1 MFIYNKSSL
10 NAKFLSIL
18 KFTISKQTLDQRDI
32 QSSGIRL
39 QLVVPRII
47 QLLTLQ
53 LVVPRMIQLLNVTAD
68 GAQNN
73 YSHFTYRVC

>member
-47 QLLTLQ
+47 QILK
-53 LVVPRMIQLLNVTAD
+53 VTAG

-73 YSHFTYRVC
+73 TAS